1 MKFQFTLCS
10 DDTEQPLQ
18 SIQPT
23 AAINDIKYIVFRS
36 CLLELFISCKSC
48 HNSCSGKVAYQK
60 GTCIAIRQLCHH
72 CGHKRVWMSQP
83 FINDVPAGNILLSGA
98 ILFSEAKVLRMLNHM
113 QVACISDR
121 TFYRHQSRFLEPA
134 IFTVWKA
141 EQSRLLAGCKAWDSS
156 LSIGGDGRADSPGHS
171 AKYGSYALKTN

>member
-1 MKFQFTLCS
+1 MKFQFTLSS

-18 SIQPT
+18 SIQPP
-23 AAINDIKYIVFRS
+23 AAIDDIKYIVFRS

-48 HNSCSGKVAYQK
+48 HNSCSGEVAYQK
-60 GTCIAIRQLCHH
+60 GTCIAIRQLCYH

-83 FINDVPAGNILLSGA
+83 FIKDVPAGNILLSGA
-98 ILFSEAKVLRMLNHM
+98 ILFSGATPGKVLRMLNHM

-134 IFTVWKA
+134 IFTVWKEGYWLNVKLGIVLFPLVVMV
-141 EQSRLLAGCKAWDSS
+141 EQTALAILLSM
-156 LSIGGDGRADSPGHS
+156 GHMP
-171 AKYGSYALKTN
+171 